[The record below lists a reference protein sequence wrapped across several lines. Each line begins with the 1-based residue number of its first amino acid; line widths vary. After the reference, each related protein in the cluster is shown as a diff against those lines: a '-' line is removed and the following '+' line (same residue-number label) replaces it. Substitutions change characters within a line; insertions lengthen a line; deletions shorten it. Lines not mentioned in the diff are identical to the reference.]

1 MSALFLNVLNMS
13 ISASWL
19 VLAVLLLRPL
29 FKKAPKWVSVLLW
42 GFVAIRLICPFSIES
57 ALSLIPSAETVS
69 PDIMVSPT
77 PQINSGINVLNS
89 AINPVISENFTPEP
103 LSSVNPLQVWIF
115 LAAVIWVAG
124 FGIMLI
130 YTAVSYW
137 RLRRRVDTAVRLKNN
152 IYQSEYVESP
162 FVLGI
167 FRPKIYLPFQ
177 IDAQDMDH
185 VIAHEQAHIRR
196 KDHWWKPFGFLLLA
210 LHWFNPLMWLGYI
223 LLCRDIELACDE
235 KVIKEMDSETKA
247 DYTQALVACSVH
259 RRSIAACPLAF
270 GEVGVK
276 ERVKSVMNY
285 KKPAFWIIL
294 AAIIICTVVA
304 ACFLTDPVDRTLQS
318 IGQYDL
324 STDGRVAQAVV
335 ISDGETLYKGG
346 AVGKEQLQE
355 LFQLRISRHE
365 VSQDRSEERDRSY
378 TVVLTNPP
386 CDPSQSM
393 TAYAHGTYIYFNHD
407 FTQVWADDGVKPT
420 LSYEVLEPEKAQS
433 VYLHIAGGYHDPE
446 ETIHGGLKTY
456 YKNADGTWQVNGYTY
471 QYRLEITGR
480 MPNAKADSTFV
491 YLSNI
496 ENISFARAWRAA
508 GLSSNMEDY
517 FQPEEAVLVDWTTG
531 PVDTAVEE
539 GDAEATLAATAAT
552 KLDAAISE
560 AIRDHHKSDKP
571 DGLICTESHIILVS
585 ETVSG
590 TPLAGQTGHIGEQ
603 TLYVYYLHQ
612 KFSVE
617 GDSLKEG
624 QGIYGQ
630 ATITFGIDENGEYSL
645 KHFIKPE
652 SSVDHGAGYSQE
664 LIQKFVAASEK
675 IAENEETYNR
685 QLLDDCWQ
693 TATEY
698 LKNLVLSSE

>member
-1 MSALFLNVLNMS
+1 MSALFLSILNMS

-19 VLAVLLLRPL
+19 VLAVLLLRPVL
-29 FKKAPKWVSVLLW
+29 KKTPKWVSVLLW
-42 GFVAIRLICPFSIES
+42 GFVAVRLVCPFSIES

-103 LSSVNPLQVWIF
+103 LSSVNPLQLWISI
-115 LAAVIWVAG
+115 AAVVWVAG
-124 FGIMLI
+124 FAAMLL
-130 YTAVSYW
+130 YTAVSYFL
-137 RLRRRVDTAVRLKNN
+137 LRRKVDTAVLLTNN
-152 IYQSEYVESP
+152 IFQSEYVASP

-167 FRPKIYLPFQ
+167 VRPKIYLPFQ
-177 IDAQDMDH
+177 IDGQDMDH

-196 KDHWWKPFGFLLLA
+196 RDHWWKPLGFLLLA

-235 KVIKEMDSETKA
+235 KVIKAMDSEAKA

-276 ERVKSVMNY
+276 ERVRSVMNY

-294 AAIIICTVVA
+294 AAMVICVA
-304 ACFLTDPVDRTLQS
+304 VAVCFLTDPKMEDDTAFEEDGYFLLVGADGIEEIQVSGPKTGGGVTYANGTAFTKGEKVWLEHLWGITDLRGWSVTALTED
-318 IGQYDL
+318 GQMLYEL
-324 STDGRVAQAVV
+324 SVPEDATDA
-335 ISDGETLYKGG
+335 
-346 AVGKEQLQE
+346 
-355 LFQLRISRHE
+355 
-365 VSQDRSEERDRSY
+365 
-378 TVVLTNPP
+378 
-386 CDPSQSM
+386 
-393 TAYAHGTYIYFNHD
+393 
-407 FTQVWADDGVKPT
+407 
-420 LSYEVLEPEKAQS
+420 EVLALLSGDSWLQVPEGLISKYAET
-433 VYLHIAGGYHDPE
+433 VTPA

-456 YKNADGTWQVNGYTY
+456 YKNTDGTWQVNGYTY

-496 ENISFARAWRAA
+496 KNISFARAWRAA

-531 PVDTAVEE
+531 AVDSPVEDGSA
-539 GDAEATLAATAAT
+539 AATQADPPVSA
-552 KLDAAISE
+552 LDAAISQ
-560 AIRDHHKSDKP
+560 AIRDQYKSDKP
-571 DGLICTESHIILVS
+571 DGLIHTESHIILVN
-585 ETVSG
+585 EAVSG

-603 TLYVYYLHQ
+603 TVYVYYLYQ
-612 KFSVE
+612 KFNVE
-617 GDSLKEG
+617 GNSLKEG
-624 QGIYGQ
+624 QGIFGQ
-630 ATITFGIDENGEYSL
+630 ATITFEIDRNGEYTL

-652 SSVDHGAGYSQE
+652 SSVDHGVSYSQE

-685 QLLDDCWQ
+685 QILDSCWQ
-693 TATEY
+693 SAKEYIENLSTEQG
-698 LKNLVLSSE
+698 ND